1 MNILIAVPSMDD
13 VPARFAQS
21 LSMLRKVGHCAI
33 AFQIGSLVYM
43 SRNEL
48 AKRAMD
54 IGADYV
60 LWLDSDMVFDPD
72 LLEKLMEDMKDGVDI
87 VSGVY
92 FRRTPP
98 FTPVMYDKLEVDTED
113 NPVFTE
119 FTDLPTEMFEAGGIG
134 FGCVLMRTDVITT
147 VFATYL
153 QMFDPMKG
161 MGEDISFCYR
171 ARQCG
176 YKVWVDPRVQCGHV
190 TKTIVDVNFYKA
202 YHGKA

>member
-60 LWLDSDMVFDPD
+60 LWLDSDMVFEPD

-98 FTPVMYDKLEVDTED
+98 FTPVMYDKLEVDEND

-119 FTDLPTEMFEAGGIG
+119 FKELPTEMFEAGGIG

-202 YHGKA
+202 YYGKA

>member
-21 LSMLRKVGHCAI
+21 LSMLKKVGHCAI

-48 AKRAMD
+48 AKKAIE
-54 IGADYV
+54 IGAEYI

-72 LLEKLMEDMKDGVDI
+72 LLEKLMADMSEDVSM

-98 FTPVMYDKLEVDTED
+98 FTPVLYDKLEIDEND
-113 NPVFTE
+113 NPSWTE
-119 FTDLPTEMFEAGGIG
+119 FEDLPTEMFESGGVG
-134 FGCVLMRTDVITT
+134 FGCVLMKTAVAVS
-147 VFATYL
+147 VFSKYL
-153 QMFDPMKG
+153 CFFDPIRG
-161 MGEDISFCYR
+161 MGEDLSFCYR

-176 YKVWVDPRVQCGHV
+176 YKVFVDPKIQCGHV
-190 TKTIVDVNFYKA
+190 TKTIVDQNFYKA

>member
-48 AKRAMD
+48 ARKAIE
-54 IGADYV
+54 IGADYI

-72 LLEKLMEDMKDGVDI
+72 LLEKLMARMGEGVDM

-98 FTPVMYDKLEVDTED
+98 FTPVMYDKLEVGED
-113 NPVFTE
+113 GNPTWTE

-134 FGCVLMRTDVITT
+134 FGCVLMRTSVAVS
-147 VFATYL
+147 VFSKYL
-153 QMFDPMKG
+153 CFFDPIRG

-176 YKVWVDPRVQCGHV
+176 YKVWVDPAIQCGHV
-190 TKTIVDVNFYKA
+190 TKTIVDHNFYKA
-202 YHGKA
+202 YYGKA